1 MRSFA
6 INRTSSESL
15 KPYELIGLKYRL
27 GSDPVKHGTGDC
39 LSLVRTVLANDGF
52 TVPQGHRDWYRR
64 LRKKDY
70 SIFFEE
76 LNRWGVESPPKL
88 GTIGLCHGQ
97 DEGYGM
103 AAYYEEGWLSYRKTL
118 EGQVVIWSPL
128 EALSL
133 AGCYFQRKPISVM
146 HSD

>member
-1 MRSFA
+1 MFSSSFNWLTA
-6 INRTSSESL
+6 KSL
-15 KPYELIGLKYRL
+15 KPYELIGLEYRL

-39 LSLVRTVLANDGF
+39 LSLVRTVLGHYGF
-52 TVPQGHRDWYRR
+52 TVPKGERDWYRR
-64 LRKKDY
+64 LKRKDY

-88 GTIGLCHGQ
+88 GTIGLCKS
-97 DEGYGM
+97 DDALYM
-103 AAYYEEGWLSYRKTL
+103 AAFYEEGWLSYQKTL
-118 EGQVVIWSPL
+118 GKSVVKWLPL

-146 HSD
+146 PSE